1 MLLLKLIRESAV
13 LALHALVTNKL
24 RTALSLLGITIGIF
38 AIISVFTAVDSL
50 EMNVRNSIESL
61 GNDVIF
67 IQKWPWGGGEGEYQ
81 WWEYWKRP
89 NTQLKELSE
98 IQKRCTIA
106 EACAFIVTANRT
118 IKYKSNHVNNVEI
131 MSVSHDYN
139 RIVNFEL
146 ETGRYFSEL
155 ESFNGK
161 TVILLGSNVAEGL
174 FGNIDPTGKNL
185 KIAGIHFTV
194 IGVFKKEGESI
205 TGDTHDNKVIVTVN
219 SVRKLIAIHKK
230 HMNSFIMVKAKEG
243 ITNDQLKD
251 NLRGIMRT
259 IRKTKPLAED
269 NFALNEISIIANELD
284 KIFGVISLAGW
295 LIGGFSILVG
305 GFGIANIMFVSVKER
320 TNIIGIQKA
329 LGAKNYFILLQFL
342 FESILLC
349 LIGGLAGLGLVY
361 LCVLLAN
368 SMIEMT
374 FSLTFSNIGLG
385 LFVSGVIGIVSG
397 FIPAY
402 SASKLD
408 AVVAIR
414 AN

>member
-1 MLLLKLIRESAV
+1 MLVIKLFRESLV
-13 LALHALVTNKL
+13 LALHALLTNKL

-61 GNDVIF
+61 GNDVVF
-67 IQKWPWGGGEGEYQ
+67 IQKWPWGAGGGEYE

-89 NTQLKELSE
+89 NTQLKELAE
-98 IQKRCTIA
+98 IQKKCTLA
-106 EACAFIVTANRT
+106 EACAFVVTGNRT

-131 MSVSHDYN
+131 MSVSHDYD

-155 ESFNGK
+155 ESANGK
-161 TVILLGSNVAEGL
+161 SVIILGSNVAQGL
-174 FGNIDPTGKNL
+174 FENTDPIGKNL
-185 KIAGIHFTV
+185 KIAGIHYTV
-194 IGVFKKEGESI
+194 IGVFKQEGESI
-205 TGDTHDNKVIVTVN
+205 TNDTHDNKTVVTVN
-219 SVRKLIAIHKK
+219 SVRKLIAIHKR
-230 HMNSFIMVKAKEG
+230 HLNTFIMVKAKDG
-243 ITNDQLKD
+243 VTNDQLKD
-251 NLRGIMRT
+251 NLRGLMRS
-259 IRKTKPLAED
+259 IRKTKPMADD
-269 NFALNEISIIANELD
+269 NFSLNEISIIAKELD
-284 KIFGVISLAGW
+284 KIFSVISLAGW

-349 LIGGLAGLGLVY
+349 LIGGLAGLTLVY
-361 LCVLLAN
+361 LLVLMAN
-368 SMIEMT
+368 SMIDMT

-385 LFVSGVIGIVSG
+385 IFVSGLIGIISG
-397 FIPAY
+397 FIPAF

-408 AVVAIR
+408 PVVAIR
-414 AN
+414 SN